1 MSDKNDPQMKFNL
14 NQHKINEAVI
24 DFMESSSKQFNNFTK
39 LMETMT
45 IKVNQA
51 VELLNKLE
59 KRIEELENSN
69 NDGEI

>member
-24 DFMESSSKQFNNFTK
+24 NFMESSSKQFNNFTK